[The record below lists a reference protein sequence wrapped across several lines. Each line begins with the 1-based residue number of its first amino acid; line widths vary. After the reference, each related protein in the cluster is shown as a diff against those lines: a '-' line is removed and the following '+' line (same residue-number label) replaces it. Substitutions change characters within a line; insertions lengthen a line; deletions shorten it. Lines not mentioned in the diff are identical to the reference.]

1 MWFCNKL
8 QVTKSTYKEMN
19 VGSRLLRSTVIF
31 NVSESACGGGW
42 EVNYASG
49 I

>member
-1 MWFCNKL
+1 
-8 QVTKSTYKEMN
+8 MN
-19 VGSRLLRSTVIF
+19 VGSSTVIF